1 MFEKE
6 NTIYFAYFRVS
17 TSSQNLLR
25 QYELIDNYLNRDN
38 LTIHKSWEE
47 KASGKNLERIQL
59 QEMLEYFEGFY
70 KIQSNKQAILLIESY
85 SRLGRNMV
93 DLLNLINRLRE
104 LNVLIVSINEPFNT
118 SDPLMTNLL
127 LALISSFSQ
136 MERETLLERQR
147 AGIARAKAEGKYK
160 GKGKKKVPD
169 NFKFYLKKYLLRS
182 AAFPY
187 SLKQFKE
194 DTKLK
199 QGVLYRFI
207 NEFKEETINSIK
219 KQSLNL

>member
-1 MFEKE
+1 MTFSLVLFK
-6 NTIYFAYFRVS
+6 TKK
-17 TSSQNLLR
+17 TSSWLILR
-25 QYELIDNYLNRDN
+25 GIPLV
-38 LTIHKSWEE
+38 S
-47 KASGKNLERIQL
+47 
-59 QEMLEYFEGFY
+59 
-70 KIQSNKQAILLIESY
+70 KI
-85 SRLGRNMV
+85 
-93 DLLNLINRLRE
+93 
-104 LNVLIVSINEPFNT
+104 
-118 SDPLMTNLL
+118 
-127 LALISSFSQ
+127 
-136 MERETLLERQR
+136 
-147 AGIARAKAEGKYK
+147 K
-160 GKGKKKVPD
+160 GKSKKKVPD